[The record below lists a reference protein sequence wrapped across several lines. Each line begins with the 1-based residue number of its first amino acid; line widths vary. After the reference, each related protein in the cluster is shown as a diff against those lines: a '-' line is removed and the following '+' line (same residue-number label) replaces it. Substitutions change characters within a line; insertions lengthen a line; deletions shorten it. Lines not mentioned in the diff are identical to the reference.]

1 MANPDNLSPNPTWE
15 RTALEKLLFNT
26 LKEQRR
32 KRRWGVFFK
41 LLFFIYLTIV
51 LWLIWPSEVS
61 VPTGKDKGHTA
72 LIDMSG
78 EIMDNAAAS
87 ADNVATGLQA
97 AFKDKSTKA
106 IILRINSP
114 GGSPVQASDIYD
126 EIRYQR
132 ARHPKIKIYTV
143 CTDLCTSAAYYVASA
158 TDQIYANPSSLVG
171 SIGVLMDGFGFVGT
185 LEKLGIQRRLMT
197 SGDHK
202 GFLDPFSPIK
212 PEEQQYAQKLLDDVH
227 QQFARNVQQGR
238 GKRLKN
244 TPDIFSGL
252 VWTGNQALPLGL
264 IDGFGNAETVARDI
278 IKNDNVIDYT
288 YKPGVF
294 QQLADRVGA
303 SFAHTI
309 SEQLGLKLHA
319 TY

>member
-106 IILRINSP
+106 IILRIN
-114 GGSPVQASDIYD
+114 
-126 EIRYQR
+126 
-132 ARHPKIKIYTV
+132 
-143 CTDLCTSAAYYVASA
+143 
-158 TDQIYANPSSLVG
+158 
-171 SIGVLMDGFGFVGT
+171 
-185 LEKLGIQRRLMT
+185 
-197 SGDHK
+197 
-202 GFLDPFSPIK
+202 
-212 PEEQQYAQKLLDDVH
+212 
-227 QQFARNVQQGR
+227 
-238 GKRLKN
+238 
-244 TPDIFSGL
+244 
-252 VWTGNQALPLGL
+252 
-264 IDGFGNAETVARDI
+264 
-278 IKNDNVIDYT
+278 
-288 YKPGVF
+288 
-294 QQLADRVGA
+294 
-303 SFAHTI
+303 
-309 SEQLGLKLHA
+309 
-319 TY
+319 